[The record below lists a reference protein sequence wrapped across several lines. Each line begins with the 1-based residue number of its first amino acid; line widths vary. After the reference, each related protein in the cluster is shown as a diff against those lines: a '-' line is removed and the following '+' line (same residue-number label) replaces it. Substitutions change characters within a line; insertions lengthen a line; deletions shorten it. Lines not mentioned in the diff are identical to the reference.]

1 MLSGSQA
8 YGTLTFARLL
18 NADAMQVTAP
28 LGACPGLA
36 WGALYSGPHGNGD
49 GPAVP

>member
-18 NADAMQVTAP
+18 NAEVMQVTAP
-28 LGACPGLA
+28 PSRGVPRLRLGRPL
-36 WGALYSGPHGNGD
+36 S
-49 GPAVP
+49 